1 MHHDVTI
8 WGKDLLTYFASCVYA
23 YHPPTYTVRKGNI
36 AVDGR
41 WEVFSSRSNCVCD
54 GPGDTDERAWT
65 RQHESAKRPW
75 RTQHLCFWHLPTE
88 NKNAEQKAWA
98 RFGYNCAISVAC
110 GVLQGTA
117 TFSSNLSLYKSV
129 HLISK
134 FPSPYLRDLHIIFP
148 FHQRFRYYRNR
159 AMLSGPCLH
168 GPAWPHKEP
177 HTKLWLPKIR
187 QGIGVEEVF
196 GLGR

>member
-1 MHHDVTI
+1 MPPAYAQISTHRILTPLKPHLTDMHHDVTI

-54 GPGDTDERAWT
+54 RPGDTDERAWT

-75 RTQHLCFWHLPTE
+75 RIQHLCFWHLPTE

-98 RFGYNCAISVAC
+98 RFGYNCASSVAC

-117 TFSSNLSLYKSV
+117 TFFKQPLTLQVCPFNL
-129 HLISK
+129 
-134 FPSPYLRDLHIIFP
+134 
-148 FHQRFRYYRNR
+148 
-159 AMLSGPCLH
+159 
-168 GPAWPHKEP
+168 
-177 HTKLWLPKIR
+177 
-187 QGIGVEEVF
+187 
-196 GLGR
+196 